1 MQYQK
6 LGKAVRI
13 LLIIVITVYALYYAR
28 PFLVPLAFGA
38 LLSMLLVPIAR
49 WLEHKEVNKA
59 VSTLL
64 AILAFVAV
72 FAGIITFISW
82 QVTDLAKDAS
92 QIEQQV
98 SAKYSQ
104 VRDFIAEKVGIPPE
118 KQQQIVKEQQ
128 ASSSG
133 KTSAMITGFLSG
145 LGTFLTSFLLV
156 LVYVFLFIYF
166 RGHIKAFILKLVPQ
180 PDKAKAQKIITTSQK
195 VARKYLTGLCFMIMI
210 LWVMYG
216 IGFSIGG
223 VKNALFFAVLCGLL
237 EIVPFVGNLTGTLL
251 TIGTSLVQGGDI
263 NMVIGIAIT
272 YALVQFI
279 QSYVI
284 EPLVVGAE
292 VSLNPLFTIIGI
304 VAGEMIWGIP
314 GMILAIPIMGISK
327 IICDNIEPLKP
338 YGFLLGGANG
348 KKSKGFVEKIKGLF
362 H

>member
-13 LLIIVITVYALYYAR
+13 LLIIVVSIYALYHAR
-28 PFLVPLAFGA
+28 PFLVPVAFGA
-38 LLSMLLVPIAR
+38 LLSMLLVPISR
-49 WLEHKEVNKA
+49 WLEHKGVNKT

-64 AILAFVAV
+64 SILAFVIV

-82 QVTDLAKDAS
+82 QVADLAKDAS

-98 SAKYSQ
+98 GAKYNQ
-104 VRDFIAEKVGIPPE
+104 IRDFIAEKAGIPPQ
-118 KQQQIVKEQQ
+118 KQQEIVQQ
-128 ASSSG
+128 QQKSSTG
-133 KTSAMITGFLSG
+133 KMSAMITGFLSG

-166 RGHIKAFILKLVPQ
+166 RGHIKAFILRLVPQ
-180 PDKAKAQKIITTSQK
+180 QDKANAQKIVTTSQK
-195 VARKYLTGLCFMIMI
+195 VAQKYLTGLSFMIII

-216 IGFSIGG
+216 IGFSIVG

-237 EIVPFVGNLTGTLL
+237 EIIPFVGNLTGTLL
-251 TIGTSLVQGGDI
+251 TIGTSLVQGGDM

-272 YALVQFI
+272 YGLVQFI

-314 GMILAIPIMGISK
+314 GMILAIPIMGIAK

-338 YGFLLGGANG
+338 FGFLLGGANG
-348 KKSKGFVEKIKGLF
+348 KKSKGFGEKIKGWF
-362 H
+362 R